1 MYKLI
6 QLAKSVCCALAILA
20 IATAVAEA
28 QSLSV
33 SYRNNLI
40 TIRCDNAALGQVFEQ
55 IKSATG
61 MELFLEEP
69 IKSKRLTAD
78 IEAQPLNLA
87 VERLLAGV
95 GVNYAMMYDQEDWR
109 QVAKLFI
116 GAGGGPVASRQPAPG
131 VSSGRA
137 TRRAQPIEDNYDES
151 EEFEDGYEEEDPFEE
166 DFVDDEGDFDETE
179 DFDEGLD
186 EEPAGG
192 GYLPPPPD
200 FPRSSFTPGLESS
213 PFGTQQPEADSPS
226 RPGRPARPPAYYP
239 FTDQFGRPIPVPSD
253 PNNPN
258 EQPAGEEVSEEVPEE
273 DQ

>member
-1 MYKLI
+1 MYKPI
-6 QLAKSVCCALAILA
+6 QLAKSVCCVLAVLA
-20 IATAVAEA
+20 IATAGAEA

-33 SYRNNLI
+33 SYRDNLI

-69 IKSKRLTAD
+69 IKNKRLTAD
-78 IEAQPLNLA
+78 IESQPVSLA

-116 GAGGGPVASRQPAPG
+116 GEGGGPVASNQPAAG
-131 VSSGRA
+131 VSSRRA

-151 EEFEDGYEEEDPFEE
+151 EEFEDEYEEEDPFED
-166 DFVDDEGDFDETE
+166 DFVDDEGDFDEME
-179 DFDEGLD
+179 GFDEGLE
-186 EEPAGG
+186 EEPAGQD
-192 GYLPPPPD
+192 YLPPPPN

-213 PFGTQQPEADSPS
+213 PFGTQQPETDSPS
-226 RPGRPARPPAYYP
+226 RPGRPERPPAYYP

-253 PNNPN
+253 PN
-258 EQPAGEEVSEEVPEE
+258 EQPEDGEVPEE
-273 DQ
+273 EQ